1 MRWSA
6 SRSPSAAGVK
16 FWYWIAGV
24 ILSTPPTKH
33 RLLVAAPC
41 HSPPF
46 FPSFHLLGFCH
57 KSEENFYIIR
67 ASPPPRGISHPP
79 HSHRRIHCPSY
90 TLLPIVVNF
99 LTLPIPN
106 PLLVDRSRESSLLF
120 SRTNYAPIY
129 TRDNHCRQ
137 RSSLSSMFFSAAS
150 AATPSNKS
158 GDGDRADSEE
168 ETVVDDGEKNM
179 LLSIISQLRPGAD
192 LSRITLPTF
201 ILEPKSMLERITNF
215 MQHPETL
222 LPMSEVEDPTERFIS
237 VVKFYLSGWHIKPAG
252 VKKPLNP
259 ILGEYFTCYW
269 DFNETSGTQAFYISE
284 QTSHHPPK
292 SSYFYMAPHHHI
304 RIDGTLKPQSRFL
317 GNSAASMMNS
327 SVVVLRLLNR
337 GAAYI
342 LTQPN
347 MYVRGIL
354 FGKMKYE
361 LGDHSYVKCPEL
373 DLVADIEFKVKGFF
387 TGAYNAIG
395 GFIKRESTGE
405 ILYEITGSWNG
416 EMFIKDALTGKRD
429 LLFDATN
436 ASPTPPLVRPLSEQ
450 DGRESQKLWNPVT
463 SALKKRDQDA
473 ATEEK
478 FRVEDRQRE
487 EARLREADGVE
498 WTPRFFRRVDP
509 VRGEEEE
516 LDWVIST
523 HIDGATPEEQ
533 IKQILTIAPILTG
546 VRRNSK
552 YDIPPHHSHH
562 EKTLEETKGDSN
574 LLDVSSHLQPAS
586 ADTQVHRTP
595 QPPPALEV
603 DLIDFGSEANVKG
616 DGLGPAL
623 VPTSKG
629 IAAAGRFGS
638 SGLDDMQELG
648 GSLPETKTGSRRE
661 KLEPKPAG
669 SSIVIND
676 DGDSDRFEDAVEK

>member
-1 MRWSA
+1 MVFHQT
-6 SRSPSAAGVK
+6 SAAKDQV
-16 FWYWIAGV
+16 WYRIAIV
-24 ILSTPPTKH
+24 ILSTPTKH
-33 RLLVAAPC
+33 HPSTR
-41 HSPPF
+41 PPT
-46 FPSFHLLGFCH
+46 STGT
-57 KSEENFYIIR
+57 YI
-67 ASPPPRGISHPP
+67 RGKFLYSSRVSLQNP
-79 HSHRRIHCPSY
+79 HSHIRHLSQILFS
-90 TLLPIVVNF
+90 IFANF
-99 LTLPIPN
+99 FTLPVPISI
-106 PLLVDRSRESSLLF
+106 PLLLLF
-120 SRTNYAPIY
+120 SRIPYAPLH
-129 TRDNHCRQ
+129 TRNNHCRR
-137 RSSLSSMFFSAAS
+137 RSSLSSMFFAAS
-150 AATPSNKS
+150 SVATPSNKS
-158 GDGDRADSEE
+158 SDGEKVDSEE

-269 DFNETSGTQAFYISE
+269 DFNETPGTQAFYISE

-327 SVVVLRLLNR
+327 SVVVLRLLSR
-337 GAAYI
+337 GATAGEPDGGEKYI

-405 ILYEITGSWNG
+405 VLYEITGSWNG
-416 EMFIKDALTGKRD
+416 EMFIKDVLTGKRD

-436 ASPTPPLVRPLSEQ
+436 ANPTPPAVRPLSEQ
-450 DGRESQKLWNPVT
+450 DDRESQKLWKPVT

-478 FRVEDRQRE
+478 FRIEDRQRE

-509 VRGEEEE
+509 AKGEEEE

-523 HIDGATPEEQ
+523 HIDGVTPEEQ
-533 IKQILTIAPILTG
+533 IEQILTIAPILTG

-552 YDIPPHHSHH
+552 YDIPPHHPHH
-562 EKTLEETKGDSN
+562 EKAPEEEARGDSN
-574 LLDVSSHLQPAS
+574 LLDVSPHLQPAG

-595 QPPPALEV
+595 QPPLALEA
-603 DLIDFGSEANVKG
+603 DLIDFGSEADVKD
-616 DGLGPAL
+616 DGSGSTLM
-623 VPTSKG
+623 PTSKG
-629 IAAAGRFGS
+629 IITGRFAS

-648 GSLPETKTGSRRE
+648 GSLPETGSRRE
-661 KLEPKPAG
+661 TLKQKPANN
-669 SSIVIND
+669 SIVISD
-676 DGDSDRFEDAVEK
+676 DDSSDGFEDAVER